1 MAVSIDRSANTY
13 RYVAVAIM
21 LMALTVG
28 IVQLL
33 GLVRF

>member
-1 MAVSIDRSANTY
+1 MTVDPSAEAF
-13 RYVAVAIM
+13 RYVAIAVM

-28 IVQLL
+28 VVQLL